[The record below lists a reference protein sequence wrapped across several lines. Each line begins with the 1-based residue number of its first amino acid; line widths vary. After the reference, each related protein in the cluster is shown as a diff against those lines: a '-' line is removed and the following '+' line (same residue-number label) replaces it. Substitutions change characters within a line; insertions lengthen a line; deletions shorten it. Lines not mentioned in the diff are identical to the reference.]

1 MNYDFPTITH
11 IDKVL
16 RVIEGR
22 KEFIVAEKDHYR
34 IINYVISGENTF
46 PDITS
51 QNDAILRECR
61 GLVFD
66 LDGNIIARR
75 FHKFF
80 NVFEREE
87 THSSRIDISKPHVIL
102 EKLDGSMIT
111 PIPIEKTFR
120 LGTKMGVTDVSMGAE
135 ELIAN
140 KQNYIDF
147 MYEMLAKD
155 ITPIF
160 EYCSRKFRI
169 VVDYPEERL
178 VLLAARHNISG
189 EYLSYSEL
197 VSYSEKFDLDLV
209 QQYKGTV
216 ENMTSLV
223 EDIRNETEGEGWI
236 IRFDDG
242 HMIKLKNETYVRLH
256 KVKDK
261 IRFEYNLVDVI
272 LREEIDDLKGFML
285 IEDLSRVNEYE
296 QRFWSDVNDFVD
308 QVSRICDTHSKLERK
323 DFALNVANSLSPLMK
338 VVAFRVLDGKEPF
351 EETLNLLSKKVNNSK
366 NFDQLK
372 KEIIKSACWE

>member
-80 NVFEREE
+80 NVFERGE

-323 DFALNVANSLSPLMK
+323 DFALNVANILSPLMK

>member
-1 MNYDFPTITH
+1 MNYEFPTITH
-11 IDKVL
+11 IDEVL

-22 KEFIVAEKDHYR
+22 KEFIVAEKDHYQ

-46 PDITS
+46 PDVFS

-66 LDGNIIARR
+66 VNGNLIARR

-147 MYEMLAKD
+147 IYEMIARG

-189 EYLSYSEL
+189 EYLSYSDL

-236 IRFDDG
+236 IRFENG
-242 HMIKLKNETYVRLH
+242 HMVKLKNETYVRLH

-261 IRFEYNLVDVI
+261 IRFEYNLVDLI
-272 LREEIDDLKGFML
+272 LREELDDLKGFM
-285 IEDLSRVNEYE
+285 IAEDLSRVNEYE
-296 QRFWSDVNDFVD
+296 QRFWSDVNDFVN

-323 DFALNVANSLSPLMK
+323 DFALNVASSLSPLMK
-338 VVAFRVLDGKEPF
+338 VLTFRVLDGKEPF
-351 EETLNLLSKKVNNSK
+351 EETLNLISKKVNNSK
-366 NFDQLK
+366 NFDQVK
-372 KEIIKSACWE
+372 KEILKSVFW

>member
-46 PDITS
+46 PDVFS

-66 LDGNIIARR
+66 INGNLIARR

-111 PIPIEKTFR
+111 PIPIKKTFR

-147 MYEMLAKD
+147 IYEMIARG

-189 EYLSYSEL
+189 EYLSYSDL

-216 ENMTSLV
+216 ENMKMLI

-236 IRFDDG
+236 IRFENG
-242 HMIKLKNETYVRLH
+242 HMVKLKNETYVRLH

-261 IRFEYNLVDVI
+261 IRFEYNLVDLI
-272 LREEIDDLKGFML
+272 LREELDDLKGFM
-285 IEDLSRVNEYE
+285 IAEDLSRVNEYE

-308 QVSRICDTHSKLERK
+308 QVSRICDTHSNLERK
-323 DFALNVANSLSPLMK
+323 DFALNVANSLSPLIK

-366 NFDQLK
+366 NFDQVK
-372 KEIIKSACWE
+372 KEILKSVFW